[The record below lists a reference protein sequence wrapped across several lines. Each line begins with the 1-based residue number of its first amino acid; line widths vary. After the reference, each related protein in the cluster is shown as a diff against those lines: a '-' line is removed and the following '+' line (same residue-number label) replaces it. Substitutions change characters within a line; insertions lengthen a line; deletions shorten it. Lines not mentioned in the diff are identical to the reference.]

1 MHLSPV
7 RVAVAGLLLFAV
19 GGCSEGPRQSTGKNP
34 GQVDPGR
41 SSVVSAKDFSLS
53 RFSDSTDV
61 TNKWFPL
68 KPGTQFVFKGHAEDD
83 GERLPRRVVTTVTD
97 LTKFVADVRTVVVWD
112 RDYDDGELIESE
124 IAFFAQ
130 DSSGNVWQLGEYP
143 EEYEDGKL
151 EKAPAWLEGVN
162 GAKAGLAMKAEPRLG
177 TPSYAQGFSPPPIYW
192 GDRARVYKM
201 DQETCVPVDCYS
213 DVLVM
218 EEFELRK
225 PGAFQLKFYAPD
237 VGIVRVGWRGPKENE
252 QETLVLDRLKH
263 LSENE
268 MAEVRREALALDRRA
283 YEVRKD
289 VYGATEPIAHE

>member
-7 RVAVAGLLLFAV
+7 RVAVAGLLLFAAA
-19 GGCSEGPRQSTGKNP
+19 GCSEGPGQSTGKST
-34 GQVDPGR
+34 GR
-41 SSVVSAKDFSLS
+41 ADTGHSDVVSAKDFSLS
-53 RFSDSTDV
+53 RFSYSTDV

-213 DVLVM
+213 DVLVI
-218 EEFELRK
+218 EEFERK
-225 PGAFQLKFYAPD
+225 IPGAFQLKFYAPD
-237 VGIVRVGWRGPKENE
+237 VGVVRVGWRGPKEE
-252 QETLVLDRLKH
+252 EKETLVLSQLKH
-263 LSENE
+263 LSETE
-268 MAEVRREALALDRRA
+268 MAEVRREALALDKRA
-283 YEVRKD
+283 YEIRKD
-289 VYGATEPIAHE
+289 VYGATEPIEQD

>member
-7 RVAVAGLLLFAV
+7 RVAVAGLLLFAAA
-19 GGCSEGPRQSTGKNP
+19 GCSRGPGQSIGESTGR
-34 GQVDPGR
+34 VDTGH
-41 SSVVSAKDFSLS
+41 SDVVSAKDFSLS

-213 DVLVM
+213 DVLVI
-218 EEFELRK
+218 EEFERK
-225 PGAFQLKFYAPD
+225 IPGAFQLKFYAPD
-237 VGIVRVGWRGPKENE
+237 VGVVRVGWRGPKEE
-252 QETLVLDRLKH
+252 EKETLVLSQLKH
-263 LSENE
+263 LSETE
-268 MAEVRREALALDRRA
+268 MAEVRREALALDKRA
-283 YEVRKD
+283 YEIRKD
-289 VYGATEPIAHE
+289 VYGATEPIEQD

>member
-1 MHLSPV
+1 M
-7 RVAVAGLLLFAV
+7 
-19 GGCSEGPRQSTGKNP
+19 
-34 GQVDPGR
+34 
-41 SSVVSAKDFSLS
+41 
-53 RFSDSTDV
+53 

-68 KPGTQFVFKGHAEDD
+68 KPGTQFVFEGHAEDD
-83 GERLPRRVVTTVTD
+83 GERLQRRVVTTVTD
-97 LTKFVADVRTVVVWD
+97 LTKFIADVRTVVVWD

-130 DSSGNVWQLGEYP
+130 DTSGNVWQLGEYP

-177 TPSYAQGFSPPPIYW
+177 TPSYAQGYSPPPIYW

-201 DQETCVPVDCYS
+201 DQEICVPVDCYS
-213 DVLVM
+213 DVLVI
-218 EEFELRK
+218 EEFERRI

-237 VGIVRVGWRGPKENE
+237 VGVVRVGWRGPKEE
-252 QETLVLDRLKH
+252 EKETLVLSKLKH
-263 LSENE
+263 LSETE
-268 MAEVRREALALDRRA
+268 MAEVRRESLALDKRA

-289 VYGATEPIAHE
+289 VYGATEPIEQD